1 MQSEKVLLRVR
12 SEAGDWSTVYVETP
26 KEVGGLLQRRTQ
38 VLLQESSNFVPL

>member
-1 MQSEKVLLRVR
+1 MQSEKVLLQVR
-12 SEAGDWSTVYVETP
+12 SEAGEYVETA